1 MTQFLMPIRGQ
12 KKETTTT
19 VEATGNALSSHV
31 LEGKTFSSSSGT
43 GLTGTMKKNTA
54 TTNKLT
60 VSTPDFVIPS
70 GYHDGNGIVKIV
82 PQSKNAS
89 PDIVEQVIK
98 ADSGNVLSAVT
109 IAPVEGTAGANNV
122 MEGYTF
128 ASAGGIDME
137 GTMKNYGGVNIQ
149 PRMSTDTITNILD
162 DKGNAEFGY
171 YGSLTIPS
179 PVTGYV
185 NSSTKFNIGCYGL
198 HPEVVKAGQLI
209 GGDNAVDKEG
219 NKVYGT
225 YTSDATA
232 TADSI
237 LKGETAYVNGKKIE
251 GAIEK
256 IKGGEIATI
265 AGGSNGYVYINI
277 PKTGFY
283 YANDEL
289 NIASTDLTIT
299 PSLEKQNY
307 TISALDKLISSVT
320 VEAVPLVANNYTG
333 VDYYTTTED
342 LKNKGSKLIRAI
354 PNRCGYVN
362 DYDTMIWILADEIFG
377 SAASSDVLKGK
388 TYSSKDGFYLT
399 GTMTSYANASIEPTS
414 ISSGSTHVDETTEE
428 LEGVYMVRP
437 KTGYYSNSWIPLS
450 FSSLRQISTYPICY
464 QKCIQAT
471 GTVETSVIN
480 IDLYR
485 GKCGNWKKL
494 YFYLND
500 HYFSGNDG
508 WTVGIEISGNII
520 DGTIYHEI
528 VGEMTETGCGVEI
541 PINFTDKRI
550 YLDDDSEN
558 EIVINLNIENI
569 SNGYIDFKYIFA
581 SNI

>member
-128 ASAGGIDME
+128 ASAGGIDIE
-137 GTMKNYGGVNIQ
+137 GTMKNYGGVNIT
-149 PRMSTDTITNILD
+149 PRMATASVTNIMD

-198 HPEVVKAGQLI
+198 HPEVIKAGQLI
-209 GGDNAVDKEG
+209 GGDNAVDSEG

-237 LKGETAYVNGKKIE
+237 LEGETAYVNGKKIE
-251 GAIEK
+251 GTIEK
-256 IKGGEIATI
+256 VESGEIATI

-283 YANDEL
+283 YANDDL

-299 PSLEKQNY
+299 PSFEKQNY
-307 TISALDKLISSVT
+307 NVSDLDKLISSVT
-320 VEAVPLVANNYTG
+320 VEPMTVTG
-333 VDYYTTTED
+333 NATTLEVLNGKTFS
-342 LKNKGSKLIRAI
+342 N
-354 PNRCGYVN
+354 
-362 DYDTMIWILADEIFG
+362 
-377 SAASSDVLKGK
+377 SSNIGLKGTMK
-388 TYSSKDGFYLT
+388 NYGHNTMSSTNFSMFFSKDSSGELSVGYYVGIPSDGFYNNRSRLVVGHDQLAYGRT
-399 GTMTSYANASIEPTS
+399 G
-414 ISSGSTHVDETTEE
+414 
-428 LEGVYMVRP
+428 L
-437 KTGYYSNSWIPLS
+437 
-450 FSSLRQISTYPICY
+450 IC
-464 QKCIQAT
+464 
-471 GTVETSVIN
+471 
-480 IDLYR
+480 L
-485 GKCGNWKKL
+485 KK
-494 YFYLND
+494 N
-500 HYFSGNDG
+500 
-508 WTVGIEISGNII
+508 
-520 DGTIYHEI
+520 
-528 VGEMTETGCGVEI
+528 
-541 PINFTDKRI
+541 I
-550 YLDDDSEN
+550 YLDFNDAYEQLESRNVSHDSYSVTYREELFNGPVTEHNKVIMKVSALDYIPTSGQYIIISFTGEGMVRKYNFHLLSDSSFVLN
-558 EIVINLNIENI
+558 EPFTITLYNLRVVPDIDAGDEPLNICVTLEAHNIMQLNLNIDYMYFE
-569 SNGYIDFKYIFA
+569 
-581 SNI
+581 